1 MSTYQQDEARAR
13 RTSAISTLLLLVVLF
28 ILAHFWVLL
37 RGTIPPEDENP
48 YIIAGMIDF
57 GYTHTVGTTK
67 PTQDASQPPEATI
80 TSPEHS
86 PVQSPVVEPSRF
98 PPTSEPSTQTS
109 PEPESEET
117 DEEVEETELFQPG
130 GSPEASEAGDLGRG
144 LLEFGEGDEGT
155 AERRLIY
162 FVAPKYTVQKE
173 ARVKFELFILPD
185 GRVSHARAI
194 DLQAPPEL
202 KRAGEEAILQWRFN
216 PIPRNQIMRMTV
228 RIRFKLR

>member
-1 MSTYQQDEARAR
+1 MSTYHQDESRAR
-13 RTSAISTLLLLVVLF
+13 RISAVVTILF
-28 ILAHFWVLL
+28 FIAWLIIAYFWVLL

-48 YIIAGMIDF
+48 YIVAGMIDF
-57 GYTHTVGTTK
+57 GYTETVGTVK
-67 PTQDASQPPEATI
+67 PSQESAKPSETVITTQEQ
-80 TSPEHS
+80 S
-86 PVQSPVVEPSRF
+86 PVQSPSADNSPQPV
-98 PPTSEPSTQTS
+98 TSETSTSNTS
-109 PEPESEET
+109 ESTNEES
-117 DEEVEETELFQPG
+117 DEEVENEVFQPG
-130 GSPEASEAGDLGRG
+130 GSPDASEAGDLGRG

-173 ARVKFELFILPD
+173 ARVRFELFVLPD

-216 PIPRNQIMRMTV
+216 PISRNQIVRMTV